1 MKLNADII
9 YNGLSRH
16 FQCEMHGPRLTELT
30 LGRAEFYLDGETSFV
45 KDRLY
50 LASIDH
56 LPKRPHIQKGSMLI
70 CIGDGFTL
78 NYYKERMTVLVIRKK
93 QDFFTV
99 YQILQNIY
107 DQYDN
112 WENTLYRDLA
122 KDYDIQALIS
132 DSADIFNKPIYVLD
146 SNIKIVASTSRENED
161 WNITDSGSLN
171 FDSMGKYLSASDLM
185 FDRKNAMRIDLYGV
199 KTLCVNL
206 FNKNDQ
212 YEGCLC
218 INSRNTGFV
227 DGEDKLAEYLASMIE
242 IAIERNPNIINDSRP
257 SLKKVIQA
265 LIEEMPLSHSQR
277 MIMSGSN
284 EKSEYVCVYMR
295 YGKGHNH
302 LPLSYI
308 SDVFEETFVQSYAF
322 DREDCLIGLIN
333 IDELRDEKNPNYH
346 VLLNKKLGEFVKGM
360 HLCAGISNE
369 FGDLYNVRIHYMQA
383 LAAVENGLMLNRES
397 DYFYFSSYALTQM
410 VVNSLG
416 SMPLEAYFPAGLN
429 SLIEHDRSSGVSYLE
444 TLKVFLEESMSY
456 TSTAQKLFIHRSTLI
471 DRIARIDKELNVD
484 LKDYDQRL
492 QLEMLLKAID
502 LEETLRQQ

>member
-1 MKLNADII
+1 
-9 YNGLSRH
+9 
-16 FQCEMHGPRLTELT
+16 
-30 LGRAEFYLDGETSFV
+30 
-45 KDRLY
+45 
-50 LASIDH
+50 
-56 LPKRPHIQKGSMLI
+56 
-70 CIGDGFTL
+70 
-78 NYYKERMTVLVIRKK
+78 
-93 QDFFTV
+93 
-99 YQILQNIY
+99 
-107 DQYDN
+107 
-112 WENTLYRDLA
+112 
-122 KDYDIQALIS
+122 
-132 DSADIFNKPIYVLD
+132 
-146 SNIKIVASTSRENED
+146 
-161 WNITDSGSLN
+161 
-171 FDSMGKYLSASDLM
+171 
-185 FDRKNAMRIDLYGV
+185 
-199 KTLCVNL
+199 
-206 FNKNDQ
+206 
-212 YEGCLC
+212 
-218 INSRNTGFV
+218 
-227 DGEDKLAEYLASMIE
+227 MIE

-369 FGDLYNVRIHYMQA
+369 FSDLYNVRIHYMQA

-471 DRIARIDKELNVD
+471 DRIARIEKELNVD